1 MYVQRAIVLFNRR
14 LGPDRRELYHPTRIS
29 SVSYFENRGSTHA
42 SDGSHREDLAYKLRI
57 PIDAVIQDGRTY
69 VSETAYK
76 ALSAEDS
83 RQHWTLQKG
92 DQVLVADAEP
102 QEALDQ
108 TALTALA
115 KSLQAD
121 LITIK
126 EYADNTVRG
135 SARVQHWRIGGK

>member
-29 SVSYFENRGSTHA
+29 SVSCFENRGSSHA
-42 SDGSHREDLAYKLRI
+42 SDGSHSEALAYKLRI

-69 VSETAYK
+69 VSEAAYK
-76 ALSAEDS
+76 ALSAQDCQ
-83 RQHWTLQKG
+83 QHWTLQKG
-92 DQVLVADAEP
+92 DQIMVADAEP
-102 QEALDQ
+102 PEALDQ
-108 TALTALA
+108 TALAALA
-115 KSLQAD
+115 GDLHAT

-135 SARVQHWRIGGK
+135 SARVQHWRIGGE

>member
-1 MYVQRAIVLFNRR
+1 MYVQKVIVVFNRR
-14 LGPDRRELYHPTRIS
+14 LGADRRELYHPTRIS
-29 SVSYFENRGSTHA
+29 SASYYESRSSSHST
-42 SDGSHREDLAYKLRI
+42 DGAHQESLAYKLRI
-57 PIDAVIQDGRTY
+57 PIDASIQDGRTY
-69 VSETAYK
+69 VSEAAYK

-92 DQVLVADAEP
+92 DQVLMADAEP

-115 KSLQAD
+115 RSLQAD

-135 SARVQHWRIGGK
+135 SDRVRHWRIGGE